1 MQHYCMRQVG
11 HTAKQLPEPS
21 PTHGHRSK
29 SRAPTHAIVNA
40 AMHPHTITNGTLCQH
55 ADVCDNE
62 VSKDMT
68 CILYIA
74 EASM

>member
-40 AMHPHTITNGTLCQH
+40 AMHPHTIM